1 MPDIVPR
8 WWVNKGRSHAW
19 KPPASR
25 LACSAMAATRRDMSD
40 WPRAKP
46 CFLYTDGVSE
56 AWSRTN
62 EEYGET
68 RLVEFLTQKSDLAPE
83 ALICACLDDLNAF
96 RSGQPLL
103 DDLTI
108 MAIQRTH

>member
-1 MPDIVPR
+1 
-8 WWVNKGRSHAW
+8 
-19 KPPASR
+19 
-25 LACSAMAATRRDMSD
+25 MAATPRGTCD

-46 CFLYTDGVSE
+46 CSYIRTAYPE
-56 AWSRTN
+56 ARSRTN
-62 EEYGET
+62 EEYGEK
-68 RLVEFLTQKSDLAPE
+68 RLVEFLTQKPDLAPE

>member
-1 MPDIVPR
+1 MFCD
-8 WWVNKGRSHAW
+8 GRYSARQV
-19 KPPASR
+19 R
-25 LACSAMAATRRDMSD
+25 LGPGETL
-40 WPRAKP
+40 
-46 CFLYTDGVSE
+46 FLYTDGVSE
-56 AWSRTN
+56 ARSRTN

-68 RLVEFLTQKSDLAPE
+68 RLVEFLTQKPDLAPE

-108 MAIQRTH
+108 MVIQRTH